1 MALPIKY
8 FRGRLAG
15 VTIEELKRQLSYN
28 VTILEER
35 LKLLES
41 IVNEDGLPNHYFTEY
56 FDAKLQN
63 GVDCSHFKVNI
74 NKSDY
79 LSHDINVCNVLET
92 MADYILYSPDSTPI
106 TKKTKYNFYKKDKFN
121 KKLAAEASLEAI
133 VDHIKEGKGASYDK
147 DVIGE
152 VIDFLVRDEANYRVE
167 IKQNISSSDLE
178 DEDLSC
184 IKEYQDLVQAMQS
197 TIERIEN
204 EGALVAYGE
213 DKIKSMLKKK
223 REDNISKKEL
233 KNLEGKLRYK
243 LRNQKTFIKKD
254 QIYCKDKL
262 KGTIYFKSPLKGEEN
277 TDWLLFNFTDI
288 DQVKALLKL
297 SNKNISSDKGILI
310 MDLNKLIDETTLNN
324 KERRILK
331 LYRENDATFE
341 KIAQEMGDSA
351 SAIKQ
356 TIDRIIKKIIKR
368 YKEKYIDWVHSKY
381 VSGIYK
387 MCKRCGEVKLIQ
399 KFNKDKTK
407 KYGVKNICK
416 ECLKSNK

>member
-1 MALPIKY
+1 MALPTKY

-15 VTIEELKRQLSYN
+15 VTIEELKKQLSYS

-35 LKLLES
+35 LKLLEQ
-41 IVNEDGLPNHYFTEY
+41 IVNENGLPNPYFAEY
-56 FDAKLQN
+56 FDTKLRN

-74 NKSDY
+74 NKTDY

-92 MADYILYSPDSTPI
+92 MADYILYSPDSAPLTR
-106 TKKTKYNFYKKDKFN
+106 KTKYNFYKKDRFN

-133 VDHIKEGKGASYDK
+133 VEHIKEGAGASYDK

-152 VIDFLVRDEANYRVE
+152 VIDFLIRDEENYRVE
-167 IKQNISSSDLE
+167 IKQNISSTDLE
-178 DEDLSC
+178 DEELSC
-184 IKEYQDLVQAMQS
+184 IKEYQGLVDAMQN

-204 EGALVAYGE
+204 EGALVTYGE

-223 REDNISKKEL
+223 MHDNITTKEL

-243 LRNQKTFIKKD
+243 LRSQKSFIKKD

-277 TDWLLFNFTDI
+277 TDWLLFNFTEI
-288 DQVKALLKL
+288 NQVKALLKL
-297 SNKNISSDKGILI
+297 NNKNISSDKGILI
-310 MDLNKLIDETTLNN
+310 MDLNKLVDETKLNN
-324 KERRILK
+324 KERRILQ

-341 KIAQEMGDSA
+341 KIAEEIGDSP

-356 TIDRIIKKIIKR
+356 TIDRVIKKIIKT

-381 VSGIYK
+381 VNGIYK

-416 ECLKSNK
+416 ECLKK